1 MRRDLVIFGIGD
13 YAKQMHH
20 FFGGSPDHRV
30 VGFTVDAQYITEP
43 TFRGLPVWPFET
55 LHANAPPSQCDLYI
69 AMGYNGVNEGR
80 RLKYVEAKA
89 KGYTLASYVH
99 PSAVVASGV
108 SIGDNTVI
116 GELAVLRAFATVGC
130 NLQVGTHCI
139 VGHDAVVRDHVF
151 LAAGSTLCGAV
162 DIGEGCFI
170 GANATV
176 RDRVT
181 VGARC
186 VIGAGAVILSDCEP
200 EGVYR
205 ALASPRRGRGVR
217 SLRRI

>member
-13 YAKQMHH
+13 YARLMHH
-20 FFGGSPDHRV
+20 FFSNGSDHRV
-30 VGFTVDAQYITEP
+30 IGFTVDAQYLTEP
-43 TFRGLPVWPFET
+43 SFCGLPVWPFES
-55 LHANAPPSQCDLYI
+55 LPARALPDQCDLYV

-80 RLKYVEAKA
+80 RLKYAEVKA
-89 KGYTLASYVH
+89 RGYTLPSYVH
-99 PSAVVASGV
+99 PSAVIASGV
-108 SIGDNTVI
+108 TVGDNTFI
-116 GELAVLRAFATVGC
+116 GELVVVSPFATLGC
-130 NLQVGTHCI
+130 NLRVGTHSV
-139 VGHDAVVRDHVF
+139 VGHDVVVRDHVF
-151 LAAGSTLCGAV
+151 IAGGALLCGAV

-170 GANATV
+170 GANCTI
-176 RDRVT
+176 RDQVT

-205 ALASPRRGRGVR
+205 AEDAPRRGRGVR